1 MVGHVLGKFIKV
13 DGLVDGGTGEPL
25 AVGLV
30 ALGLVLIDLVVQHKR
45 IDLKF
50 LMQKVLHNRPVSKSG
65 ASIAVKI
72 C

>member
-30 ALGLVLIDLVVQHKR
+30 ALGRVLIDFVV
-45 IDLKF
+45 
-50 LMQKVLHNRPVSKSG
+50 
-65 ASIAVKI
+65 
-72 C
+72 